1 MVPKMCLFGRLA
13 IVWLKDI
20 LLSGDDM
27 SLSFEV
33 AKVYR
38 QCLSLTYR
46 AKEQDLSDIFEIA
59 D

>member
-1 MVPKMCLFGRLA
+1 MCLFGRLA